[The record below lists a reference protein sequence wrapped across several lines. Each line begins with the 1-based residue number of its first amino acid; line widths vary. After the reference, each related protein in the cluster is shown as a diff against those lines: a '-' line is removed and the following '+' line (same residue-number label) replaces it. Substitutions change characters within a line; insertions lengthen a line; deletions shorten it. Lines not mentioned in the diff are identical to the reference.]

1 METFI
6 IEITKSIRAPKN
18 NNGTLEFKT
27 FLEGTEVEVVEFNQP
42 SSTLNYIQAFKTLD
56 GFTIPR
62 QNAIVLKQNKMYQ
75 QFNQE
80 PIQEANVVTPETPV
94 VAIEVPVANEVVKKA
109 SKQVSYALAGGVS
122 GFVIA
127 AFTGKNK
134 WMYALTGLATGFAI
148 ATALN
153 KK

>member
-1 METFI
+1 MTPFI
-6 IEITKSIRAPKN
+6 VEITKSIRAPKN

-42 SSTLNYIQAFKTLD
+42 SSTLNYIATFKTTD
-56 GFTIPR
+56 GFIIPK
-62 QNAIVLKQNKMYQ
+62 QNAIVLKQKNMYRN
-75 QFNQE
+75 FNQE
-80 PIQEANVVTPETPV
+80 PIQEANVVTPEAPI
-94 VAIEVPVANEVVKKA
+94 VAVEVPVASDVVKKA

-127 AFTGKNK
+127 AFMGKNK
-134 WMYALTGLATGFAI
+134 WLYALTGIATGFAV
-148 ATALN
+148 ATALT